1 LPPARSG
8 ASGYSIYTLACYI
21 VKHAAIFCM
30 GSLMTSEEHTHSH
43 EHMDHEHEHEH
54 SHDNG
59 HDHDHEAHQGHSHGP
74 AQVTDDNQ
82 RRMFWALILTGSFM
96 VVEAV
101 GGFLSGSLALLA
113 DAGHMLTDTAS
124 LALAWLAFRVAKRP
138 SGENHT
144 YGLVRAEVLAAF
156 VNGLALILIT
166 IWIAYEAATRLMEP
180 EPVKGGLM
188 LIVATMGLVVNLVV
202 LYILHRGERGNLN
215 IRGAMLHV
223 MGDLLGSVAAIAAGA
238 VILWTGWM
246 PIDPLLSVLV
256 ALLILRSAWHL
267 VRESTH
273 ILLEGSP
280 SSPTPLQIQEAL
292 GMEVEDLQEVHHIH
306 VWSLTPE
313 HPMVTLHARVAQGAD
328 VDQVRRKICEVLRG
342 KFGADHNTVQVEI
355 DDCED
360 GVCVGVP
367 N

>member
-1 LPPARSG
+1 
-8 ASGYSIYTLACYI
+8 
-21 VKHAAIFCM
+21 
-30 GSLMTSEEHTHSH
+30 MTST
-43 EHMDHEHEHEH
+43 EH
-54 SHDNG
+54 SHQHEHADCGHDHDQG
-59 HDHDHEAHQGHSHGP
+59 HDHDHDHGHSHGP
-74 AQVTDDNQ
+74 SLVTSDNQ
-82 RRMFWALILTGSFM
+82 RRMLWALILTGTFM

-124 LALAWLAFRVAKRP
+124 LGLAWLAFRVAKRP

-166 IWIAYEAATRLMEP
+166 IWITYEAVTRLMEP

-188 LIVATMGLVVNLVV
+188 LIVAAMGLVVNLVV

-246 PIDPLLSVLV
+246 PIDPILSVLV

-280 SSPTPLQIQEAL
+280 SRPTPLQIQEAL
-292 GMEVEDLQEVHHIH
+292 GMEVAGLQEVHHIH

-313 HPMVTLHARVAQGAD
+313 HPMITLHARVAPGTE
-328 VDQVRRKICEVLRG
+328 VDPVRRKICDVLRER
-342 KFGADHNTVQVEI
+342 FGADHNTVQMEI

-360 GVCVGVP
+360 GVCRGLP
-367 N
+367 Q

>member
-1 LPPARSG
+1 
-8 ASGYSIYTLACYI
+8 
-21 VKHAAIFCM
+21 
-30 GSLMTSEEHTHSH
+30 MTST
-43 EHMDHEHEHEH
+43 EH
-54 SHDNG
+54 SHQHEHANCG
-59 HDHDHEAHQGHSHGP
+59 HDHDSEHDHSLSHDHDDGHGHEHGHSHGT

-82 RRMFWALILTGSFM
+82 RRMMWALILTGTFM

-138 SGENHT
+138 GGENHT

-166 IWIAYEAATRLMEP
+166 IWIVYEAVTRMIQP

-188 LIVATMGLVVNLVV
+188 LIVAALGLVVNLVV

-223 MGDLLGSVAAIAAGA
+223 MGDLLGSVAAIGAGA
-238 VILWTGWM
+238 VIIWTAWM
-246 PIDPLLSVLV
+246 PIDPILSVLV

-280 SSPTPLQIQEAL
+280 SRPTSLQIQEAL
-292 GMEVEDLQEVHHIH
+292 GMEVDGLEEVHHIH
-306 VWSLTPE
+306 VWSLTPD
-313 HPMVTLHARVAQGAD
+313 HPMITLHARVAPGTE
-328 VDQVRRKICEVLRG
+328 VDPVRRQICDVLRQR
-342 KFGADHNTVQVEI
+342 FGADHNTVQIEI
-355 DDCED
+355 EDCQD
-360 GVCVGVP
+360 GVCRGIP
-367 N
+367 Q

>member
-1 LPPARSG
+1 ML
-8 ASGYSIYTLACYI
+8 
-21 VKHAAIFCM
+21 
-30 GSLMTSEEHTHSH
+30 
-43 EHMDHEHEHEH
+43 
-54 SHDNG
+54 
-59 HDHDHEAHQGHSHGP
+59 
-74 AQVTDDNQ
+74 
-82 RRMFWALILTGSFM
+82 WALILTGAFM
-96 VVEAV
+96 VVEAA

-138 SGENHT
+138 GGENHT

-166 IWIAYEAATRLMEP
+166 IWIVYEAVTRMIQP

-188 LIVATMGLVVNLVV
+188 LVVAAMGLLVNLVV
-202 LYILHRGERGNLN
+202 LFILHRGEHGNLN

-246 PIDPLLSVLV
+246 PIDPILSVLV

-292 GMEVEDLQEVHHIH
+292 GMEVDGLEEVHHIH

-313 HPMVTLHARVAQGAD
+313 HPMITLHARTAPGMD
-328 VDQVRRKICEVLRG
+328 VDAVRRQIDDVLRTR
-342 KFGADHNTVQVEI
+342 FHADHNTVQVETE
-355 DDCED
+355 DCED
-360 GVCVGVP
+360 GVCRGLP
-367 N
+367 Q

>member
-1 LPPARSG
+1 LPPAISG
-8 ASGYSIYTLACYI
+8 ASRYSIYTLACYI
-21 VKHAAIFCM
+21 VKQSRTINP
-30 GSLMTSEEHTHSH
+30 GSLMTSEDHTHN
-43 EHMDHEHEHEH
+43 HEHEH
-54 SHDNG
+54 G
-59 HDHDHEAHQGHSHGP
+59 HDHGRDLEHDSHHVHSHGP
-74 AQVTDDNQ
+74 TQVTGDNQ
-82 RRMFWALILTGSFM
+82 RRMLWALILTGGFM
-96 VVEAV
+96 VVEAA
-101 GGFLSGSLALLA
+101 GGFISGSLALLA

-124 LALAWLAFRVAKRP
+124 LALAWLAFRVAQRP
-138 SGENHT
+138 SGESHT

-166 IWIAYEAATRLMEP
+166 IWIAYEAATRLIQP

-188 LIVATMGLVVNLVV
+188 LIVAAAGLVVNLIV

-223 MGDLLGSVAAIAAGA
+223 MGDLLGSVAAMAAGA

-246 PIDPLLSVLV
+246 PIDPILSVLV

-267 VRESTH
+267 LRESSH

-280 SSPTPLQIQEAL
+280 SKPTPLQIQEAL
-292 GMEVEDLQEVHHIH
+292 GMEIDGLLEVHHIH

-313 HPMVTLHARVAQGAD
+313 HPMITLHARIAPGSD
-328 VDQVRRKICEVLRG
+328 VDEVRRQVNEVLRSR
-342 KFGADHNTVQVEI
+342 FGADHNTVQMET

-360 GVCVGVP
+360 GVCRGLP
-367 N
+367 Q